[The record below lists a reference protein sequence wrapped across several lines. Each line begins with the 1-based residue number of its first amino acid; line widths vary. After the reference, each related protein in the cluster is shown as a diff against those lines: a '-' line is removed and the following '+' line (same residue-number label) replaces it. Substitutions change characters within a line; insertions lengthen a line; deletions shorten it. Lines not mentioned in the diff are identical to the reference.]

1 MRRITGDFLGSN
13 LQVEERHRFSRLD
26 LNFAFVILA
35 LNLIGLINLYSATH
49 GLFSKD
55 KMDLFWMQ
63 LVWLSV
69 GWGIYL
75 GITLIDYKIF
85 VRLAY
90 LAWGLNLAALV
101 AVMFIG

>member
-1 MRRITGDFLGSN
+1 MRIAGDFLSTS

-63 LVWLSV
+63 LE
-69 GWGIYL
+69 
-75 GITLIDYKIF
+75 LIQPESFIADGSLLNF
-85 VRLAY
+85 VTCDGQLFATVS
-90 LAWGLNLAALV
+90 AALR
-101 AVMFIG
+101 

>member
-1 MRRITGDFLGSN
+1 MRLGPELLN
-13 LQVEERHRFSRLD
+13 EGIDAEERNRFSRLD

-85 VRLAY
+85 VRLADI
-90 LAWGLNLAALV
+90 AWGLNLAALV
-101 AVMFIG
+101 